1 MKKKYTLIFIYKDN
15 KILLGLKKRGF
26 ALGKYTLVGG
36 KVELGETIEEGAQRE
51 VFEESNL
58 DVRDLKKVAVLDF
71 AWPDKKNPDMEV
83 HLFKTNNFSGQL
95 ADNDEISPSW
105 FEIDKLPYK
114 KMLDDNK
121 YWFPLV
127 LKDQKFQAQ
136 FLFDKHDK
144 VIEHSIKIE
153 TP

>member
-26 ALGKYTLVGG
+26 AFGKYTLVGG
-36 KVELGETIEEGAQRE
+36 KVEADETIEEGARRE
-51 VFEESNL
+51 AFEESNL
-58 DVRDLKKVAVLDF
+58 DVRDLKKLAVLDF
-71 AWPDKKNPDMEV
+71 SWVDKKNPDMEV
-83 HLFKTNNFSGQL
+83 YLFKTNTFSGQL
-95 ADNDEISPSW
+95 TDNDEISCTW
-105 FEIDKLPYK
+105 FEINKLPYK
-114 KMLDDNK
+114 KMLDDNQ